1 MSKIK
6 TIWQISVEIPLES
19 EDAVLELFNRMFGE
33 QSNPSAWQLHESN
46 RTKVSIY
53 TSELQA
59 PPLNIKA
66 NLKKEL
72 NLLKD
77 LGLDISSP
85 KISIRQIKEED
96 WAESWK
102 KHFKVLTFDKKL
114 MIAPSWSKRNP
125 SKGMVKLI
133 LDPGL
138 SFGTGHHPT
147 TSYCLSQIVEYS
159 PEKNQK
165 KSMLDI
171 GCGTGI
177 LSIAAA
183 ALGYSPIFGF
193 DNDPEAAKNSIKNA
207 AINHY
212 ESLIDFQIL
221 GIETMDKFPN
231 NWDLVCANLE
241 APLLIEFAQKI
252 SFKVTQQGKLIIAGI
267 LNHQFEDVVKT
278 YTEYGITLIKNIN
291 EGEWTSG
298 TLIKIN
304 NK

>member
-96 WAESWK
+96 WAES
-102 KHFKVLTFDKKL
+102 
-114 MIAPSWSKRNP
+114 
-125 SKGMVKLI
+125 
-133 LDPGL
+133 
-138 SFGTGHHPT
+138 
-147 TSYCLSQIVEYS
+147 
-159 PEKNQK
+159 
-165 KSMLDI
+165 
-171 GCGTGI
+171 
-177 LSIAAA
+177 
-183 ALGYSPIFGF
+183 
-193 DNDPEAAKNSIKNA
+193 
-207 AINHY
+207 
-212 ESLIDFQIL
+212 
-221 GIETMDKFPN
+221 
-231 NWDLVCANLE
+231 
-241 APLLIEFAQKI
+241 
-252 SFKVTQQGKLIIAGI
+252 
-267 LNHQFEDVVKT
+267 
-278 YTEYGITLIKNIN
+278 
-291 EGEWTSG
+291 
-298 TLIKIN
+298 
-304 NK
+304 